1 MKKLVCLLLVLAMG
15 LSFCACGKSEGV
27 KNTEALI
34 AEISEDPLQNREAVE
49 AAVAAWELLT
59 EKEQG
64 KVDNAEI
71 LLDAQSKLEQER
83 QETFRWLEGDWINL
97 YTLLNGY
104 VYNEAEAVLNK
115 EVVLS
120 VQMDGAVFNQR
131 EVEWKCVDGGI
142 RLGGMTNVV
151 KPVQNGDIT
160 VLVTEGAETMSYIK
174 LEDADKLFVHV
185 ELTSENIFDYLEI
198 INVPCK
204 VIDNF
209 GEVLGEGENYWFASK
224 VYDDGLIYFDSH
236 ELHIEYF
243 RQTRPGRDPS
253 RSETTQ
259 LYGGPN
265 GYSSTNGQIN
275 WITADMLS
283 IGRVTGTVCFV
294 RAEYAEMVLQNEMR
308 SVEVFGISKGSRSF
322 YSMTVPNNLE
332 ACYY

>member
-1 MKKLVCLLLVLAMG
+1 MKKLVCLLLVLAMC
-15 LSFCACGKSEGV
+15 LSFCACGKSEAV
-27 KNTEALI
+27 KNMEAQI
-34 AEISEDPLQNREAVE
+34 AEISEDPLQSREAVE
-49 AAVAAWELLT
+49 AAVEAWGLLT

-64 KVDNAEI
+64 KVENAEI
-71 LLDAQSKLEQER
+71 LLNAQEKLEQER
-83 QETFRWLEGDWINL
+83 QETFQWLEGDWVNL
-97 YTLLNGY
+97 YNLLNGY
-104 VYNEAEAVLNK
+104 VYNEIEPTLNK

-120 VQMDGAVFNQR
+120 VEMDGAVFNER

-160 VLVTEGAETMSYIK
+160 ILVTEGAESMSYIK
-174 LEDADKLFVHV
+174 LEEVDKLFVHV
-185 ELTSENIFDYLEI
+185 ELTSENIFDYMEI

-204 VIDNF
+204 VVDNF
-209 GEVLGEGENYWFASK
+209 GEVLGEGESYWFASK

-243 RQTRPGRDPS
+243 KQYRPGRDPS
-253 RSETTQ
+253 RSETSQ

-275 WITADMLS
+275 WTTADMLS
-283 IGRVTGTVCFV
+283 IGRVIGTVCFV
-294 RAEYAEMVLQNEMR
+294 RAEYAEMILQNDMR

-322 YSMTVPNNLE
+322 YSMTVPKNLE
-332 ACYY
+332 PCYY